1 MSDSNTKGGMVD
13 PIEYG
18 RLLHAVE
25 SIAKQ
30 MERWPQLETGL
41 QKANEDIRFL
51 KHSQSETDRK
61 LNELITA
68 VKHLN
73 GCDEKLRTLGF
84 RLEDAAQHRADLEH
98 LRQSRIAAEK
108 SNSRLETVKAR
119 VMASLALAG
128 TIWILSTL
136 WAARHTLAG

>member
-1 MSDSNTKGGMVD
+1 MD

-61 LNELITA
+61 LNELISA

-73 GCDEKLRTLGF
+73 GCDDKLRALGF
-84 RLEDAAQHRADLEH
+84 RLEEAEQHRADQLH
-98 LRQSRIAAEK
+98 LRQARIAAE
-108 SNSRLETVKAR
+108 SRSGIVTKVKTSVITA
-119 VMASLALAG
+119 LALSG

>member
-1 MSDSNTKGGMVD
+1 MSDIKTEGNTVD

-25 SIAKQ
+25 TIAKQ

-41 QKANEDIRFL
+41 QKANQDIMFL
-51 KHSQSETDRK
+51 KHSQGVTESKIDD
-61 LNELITA
+61 LIVH

-73 GCDEKLRTLGF
+73 GTDDKLQRLGF
-84 RLEDAAQHRADLEH
+84 RLEEAPQHRADNAW
-98 LRQSRIAAEK
+98 LRQQRLIAENRAGIVSK
-108 SNSRLETVKAR
+108 VKTS
-119 VMASLALAG
+119 MITALAMG
-128 TIWILSTL
+128 GGLWILSTL